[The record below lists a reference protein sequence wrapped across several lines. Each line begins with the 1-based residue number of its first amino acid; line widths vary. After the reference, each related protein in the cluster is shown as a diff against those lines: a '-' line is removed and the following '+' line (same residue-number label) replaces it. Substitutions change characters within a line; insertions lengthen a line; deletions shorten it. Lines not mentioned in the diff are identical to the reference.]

1 MKKVLIT
8 SVGRKIALLRA
19 FKAHWSK
26 EGVVYASDDNPLA
39 VGLKEANTAR
49 LPLRVED
56 YDLIIPTRDAELAKF
71 AGLRGCNSL
80 ETIETCTDKLKF
92 FNHCTKH
99 GFKTPLVYFVKPR
112 VSYSGKETECVW
124 QEFVDGEEYSIDMF
138 TDFEGNVI
146 SAVPRK
152 RIQVIHG
159 ESVITETVANDRL
172 LGESVSLSKSLRLIG
187 HHVLQA
193 FIKDGSI
200 IWLEA
205 NARFGGASI
214 VGIEAGCNSPRFLW
228 EIVNGETVKPR
239 LGDYKVGLRG
249 YAHTNWGFYEN

>member
-26 EGVVYASDDNPLA
+26 EGMVYASDDNPLA
-39 VGLKEANTAR
+39 MGLKEANTAL

-80 ETIETCTDKLKF
+80 ETVETCTDKLKF

-124 QEFVDGEEYSIDMF
+124 QEFVDGEEYSVDMF

-152 RIQVIHG
+152 RIQVSHG

-172 LGESVSLSKSLRLIG
+172 LEESVSLSKSLRLIG

-214 VGIEAGCNSPRFLW
+214 VGIEAGCNSPKWLW
-228 EIVNGETVKPR
+228 EIVNGETVKPCI
-239 LGDYKVGLRG
+239 GDYKVGVMG
-249 YAHTNWGFYEN
+249 FSYTNWEFYEN